1 MLPNLQNF
9 RKPSKSQI
17 IEKALE
23 WVEHTMYNEERYAWQ
38 MQQLEQE
45 NNWLRE
51 HLHKLGVEYQ
61 QYNGQQQ
68 QQQHCPT
75 PLTSLPSPPPSI
87 TSATSTAKSTINNA
101 HLPPSLSSPSEYGK
115 TSTMDSRNNGHL
127 VTPHS
132 SLSQWD
138 HSQCGTSSSSS
149 SLSSFLP
156 LFPITFFSSFFL
168 FLALALSFLLPWC
181 SYPSS
186 LPLIFKRSVSTNMLI
201 FSLYNLFRSIT

>member
-23 WVEHTMYNEERYAWQ
+23 WVEHTVYNEERYAWQ

-61 QYNGQQQ
+61 QYNNGRY
-68 QQQHCPT
+68 T

-87 TSATSTAKSTINNA
+87 TSANSTTATSTNNNNA
-101 HLPPSLSSPSEYGK
+101 HLPPSLSSPSDYGK
-115 TSTMDSRNNGHL
+115 TSTMDSRNHGHL

-132 SLSQWD
+132 SLSQ
-138 HSQCGTSSSSS
+138 
-149 SLSSFLP
+149 
-156 LFPITFFSSFFL
+156 
-168 FLALALSFLLPWC
+168 
-181 SYPSS
+181 
-186 LPLIFKRSVSTNMLI
+186 
-201 FSLYNLFRSIT
+201 